1 MGLYQRLGVKTY
13 ITCGSNGTANGGSLM
28 WPQVLDAMADASRSF
43 IRLSDLHEKAGR
55 HVAQLVGV
63 EAAYITSGAAAGVT
77 IAVAACLTG
86 KDWSKVHRLPDL
98 PGEKQEVVIQVMQ
111 RNYYEM

>member
-1 MGLYQRLGVKTY
+1 MRSGRRCRVRQSSSMGFYDRLGVKTY
-13 ITCGSNGTANGGSLM
+13 ITCGSNGTANGGSIM

-43 IRLSDLHEKAGR
+43 IRLSDLHEKAGQ
-55 HVAQLVGV
+55 HLAKLIGV

-86 KDWSKVHRLPDL
+86 KDWSKVHRLPD
-98 PGEKQEVVIQVMQ
+98 
-111 RNYYEM
+111 